1 MKALGVVLVVL
12 QLLAGLG
19 MFALSVHAPSGLAF
33 SAPIYF
39 AAAVAFTWWGVRR
52 RSWPLLALVA
62 VFTLAAPPAIYALL
76 DFAERQ
82 AYQRRIA
89 ATRVSEVSDEP
100 ILSVNRP
107 IGVRLSY
114 QVTVPARGHFA
125 LFPAIHGD
133 GDAAGFGLQ
142 ARRWTF
148 DGRGGIEFGP
158 FEPGR
163 RHAVSMEL
171 YPENFFLGSSGA
183 CVLPVSRP
191 LPDARP
197 AAPLRVEI
205 YDSPYGSAAR
215 GGREERT
222 TGAYDMATLY
232 RNVVASGLPACKVPG
247 Q

>member
-1 MKALGVVLVVL
+1 VKAVAAVLVVL
-12 QLLAGLG
+12 QLLAALG
-19 MFALSVHAPSGLAF
+19 MFALSVHAPSGLAL
-33 SAPIYF
+33 SAPLYF
-39 AAAVAFTWWGVRR
+39 VAAAALTWWAARR
-52 RSWPLLALVA
+52 TSWPLLALAGMVA
-62 VFTLAAPPAIYALL
+62 LAAPPALYGLL
-76 DFAERQ
+76 DFVERK

-89 ATRVSEVSDEP
+89 ATQISEVRDEP

-125 LFPAIHGD
+125 VFPAIHGS

-148 DGRGGIEFGP
+148 DGRGGTEFGP

-163 RHAVSMEL
+163 KHAVSMEL

-191 LPDARP
+191 LPDAG
-197 AAPLRVEI
+197 AATPLRVEI
-205 YDSPYGSAAR
+205 YDSPYGSPAR